1 MKHHL
6 RWTSALAVAAT
17 ITIAA
22 CGGDKTASTPADTAA
37 PAATPAPTA
46 TDTAAPAATMAS
58 ADGAAIYTRCVVCHQ
73 ATGQGMPGA
82 FPPLAGSEWVNG
94 PASRPIAIV
103 IHGLQ
108 GEITVKG
115 TKYNSQMMAYGT
127 GAPMTDDEIAAVLTY
142 VRSNFGNSAP
152 AVTPAEVAKVRA
164 SLASRT
170 TPMTQKDLEA
180 LQ

>member
-1 MKHHL
+1 MTLHL
-6 RWTSALAVAAT
+6 RWTSALALAALT
-17 ITIAA
+17 A
-22 CGGDKTASTPADTAA
+22 CGGEKAAPAADTAA
-37 PAATPAPTA
+37 ATTTQTPPTA
-46 TDTAAPAATMAS
+46 DTAAAPVATVAS
-58 ADGAAIYTRCVVCHQ
+58 AAGAELYSRCTVCHQ
-73 ATGQGMPGA
+73 SNGAGVPGA
-82 FPPLAGSEWVNG
+82 FPPLAESEWVNG
-94 PASRPIAIV
+94 PVSRPVAILL
-103 IHGLQ
+103 HGLQ

-127 GAPMTDDEIAAVLTY
+127 GVPMTDDEIAAVLTY

-152 AVTPAEVAKVRA
+152 AVTPAEVATIRA